1 MRSTRIL
8 PTAAT
13 ALALILVAGCGSSGS
28 AASTGSS
35 AAASTSPSIS
45 PSISPSPGPST
56 GAPTSASDAASAAA
70 STVPSSS
77 QELRDVRYCEVIPAI
92 TDGNTVYSTV
102 YNTLGYNNCPERQWK
117 DLTEDIVNSEFGSQS
132 SQLNGP
138 RHWVIDYAQQPSA
151 PAPVN
156 GVPTTFTFG
165 GIETGIR
172 GQLATPVGTPLV
184 GNQDYVVNTVK
195 RNTVWTYLQGTM
207 VYQLTDPDGNVYV
220 MQSYSTQV
228 NPALSLPELP
238 TLAQTLSLPT
248 GWTFT
253 TQTLDQQLNLVTGG
267 TAYVVNDDFANSYQK
282 RTDLDTTGPTG

>member
-1 MRSTRIL
+1 MRNTRI
-8 PTAAT
+8 PVTAAT
-13 ALALILVAGCGSSGS
+13 AIALILVAGCGSSGS
-28 AASTGSS
+28 AASSSAS
-35 AAASTSPSIS
+35 AAASTSPSA
-45 PSISPSPGPST
+45 GPST
-56 GAPTSASDAASAAA
+56 GAPTSVSDAS

-92 TDGNTVYSTV
+92 TDGDTIYSTV

-138 RHWVIDYAQQPSA
+138 RHWVIDFAQQPSA

-156 GVPTTFTFG
+156 GAPTTFTFG

-184 GNQDYVVNTVK
+184 GDQDYVVNTVK